1 MTEEKIKGWLQY
13 WINARMVAADEIR
26 SQADMAEA
34 RRWCSFMRLGVMWNV
49 RDEQMWAALQEMR
62 G

>member
-1 MTEEKIKGWLQY
+1 MTMAALKGWLQY

-26 SQADMAEA
+26 SLADMAEA
-34 RRWCSFMRLGVMWNV
+34 RKWCSFMRLGVMRNV
-49 RDEQMWAALQEMR
+49 SDEQLWNALREMR